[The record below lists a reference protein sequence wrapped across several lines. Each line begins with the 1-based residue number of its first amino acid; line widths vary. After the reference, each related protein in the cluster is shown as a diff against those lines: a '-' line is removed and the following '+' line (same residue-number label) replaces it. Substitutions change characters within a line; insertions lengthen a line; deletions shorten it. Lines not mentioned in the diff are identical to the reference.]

1 MWPTATIPL
10 HPFPSPTCRHRGGML
25 RIWGHWCSEGSPEG
39 RAELLHRSHAHQGN
53 YHFSLSQP
61 RVCTLMLNDVTLPC
75 LQSWTKETLVFH
87 VVFKPKE
94 LPVVTCCFS
103 CIFFGGG
110 RRLRAVGVN
119 AWWSVNKTLPW
130 QINLIAPPRYVMTT
144 TTLERTEGLS
154 VLNQAMAAIKERIEE
169 KRGVFNIQMEVSDF
183 CFSVQTSNNESLFRF
198 FITVFFQ

>member
-1 MWPTATIPL
+1 MCARKWCSIWSNQMVNMFLPPRDPAILDGLDLTEEERSVLIDNINRRLTPQAVKIRAGNNILWKGNMFFFQLDLMWPTATIPL

-103 CIFFGGG
+103 CIFFWGGG
-110 RRLRAVGVN
+110 G
-119 AWWSVNKTLPW
+119 
-130 QINLIAPPRYVMTT
+130 
-144 TTLERTEGLS
+144 
-154 VLNQAMAAIKERIEE
+154 
-169 KRGVFNIQMEVSDF
+169 D
-183 CFSVQTSNNESLFRF
+183 
-198 FITVFFQ
+198 